1 MRLFLFALL
10 FRFDKKLFYPFVLRI
25 ISTFNRYAYC
35 DVARSVVNTQHST
48 SCLIVCFPGMT
59 SLLPK
64 VNRSSG
70 AHFQTFFLK
79 FSYLLIFLNIQ
90 IDLIILETDVEQ
102 FTLTT
107 KKNHCISSLSQ

>member
-10 FRFDKKLFYPFVLRI
+10 FRFDKKLFYPFVLRT

-35 DVARSVVNTQHST
+35 VVARSVVNIQHST
-48 SCLIVCFPGMT
+48 GCLIVCFPGMT

-70 AHFQTFFLK
+70 AHFQTFFSKIFL
-79 FSYLLIFLNIQ
+79 FLTFLNIQ

-107 KKNHCISSLSQ
+107 KKIIAYHL